1 MATGTATETWV
12 WLDGAAVRGDQAR
25 VPVLDRGFLYGD
37 SVYEVTRTFAGVP
50 HQLAAHL
57 DRLQRSAAG
66 LEMRLP
72 TREQIEAAVAD
83 VCLAARRRPG
93 AGAGGAIPDELYL
106 RIVVTRGAGELG
118 LDPALA
124 DAPRLVVIAR
134 PVRPPPAEAYRDGVA
149 VVLSQ
154 RMRAR
159 PSLKTGNYLESV
171 LAVREARRAGAH
183 EALLCD
189 SVGRITE
196 GSSSNVFLARGGRL
210 HTPPISAGL
219 LPGIT
224 REIVIRLARQAGIAV
239 DEAPVWPADLG
250 RAEEMFLSSS
260 IRGVLPVT
268 RCDARVLGDGRPGE
282 LTRKVIALYEAS
294 TRAPARAHG

>member
-1 MATGTATETWV
+1 MTIAATTVKETWV
-12 WLDGAAVRGDQAR
+12 WMDGAAVPAEEAR

-37 SVYEVTRTFAGVP
+37 SVYEVTRTFAGAP
-50 HQLAAHL
+50 HLLAEHL
-57 DRLQRSAAG
+57 DRLERSAAG

-72 TREQIEAAVAD
+72 PREQIEAAVLQ
-83 VCLAARRRPG
+83 VCRAARGDR
-93 AGAGGAIPDELYL
+93 ATPDELYL

-154 RMRAR
+154 RMRSA

-171 LAVREARRAGAH
+171 LAVREARQAGAH
-183 EALLCD
+183 EALLRD

-196 GSSSNVFLARGGRL
+196 GSSSNVFLVRGGRL
-210 HTPPISAGL
+210 HTPPVSAGL

-224 REIVIRLARQAGIAV
+224 REAIIRLARQAGIAV
-239 DEAPVWPADLG
+239 DEAPIWPADLV

-268 RCDARVLGDGRPGE
+268 RCDGRVLGDGRPGAR
-282 LTRKVIALYEAS
+282 TRRVMSLYEES
-294 TRAPARAHG
+294 TRPLASGPPASG